1 MAKRKKSALPAILAI
16 ALVLIILATAV
27 FYFYTKITDDI
38 NGKNQSNDTY
48 TLVIQKSDFEYEVGQ
63 KLANNKMVCSDIVWT
78 NWMSNHYPDFEYIN
92 GEYNMTASMSY
103 EEIAEKLQNPD
114 ISHKAVKVC
123 IPEGTNAMQIADI
136 LEKNGICKA
145 SDFLEV
151 CKSTEGFDYDF
162 LKTVPDSDLIAY
174 KLEGFLFPA
183 TYDFAMNSEPR
194 DIAEQMLDAFDYR
207 ITDDMEKFCTEN
219 DMTMYDLIT
228 LASVVQEEA
237 LGQNSA
243 KNIASVFMNRL
254 KKGSKLQSDVTYF
267 YARDLRDDYG
277 FSQKVYDA
285 YYTYRCSGLPAGPI
299 SNSGSD
305 IVDAVVN
312 YPQTDY
318 LYFFSDLQKEFH
330 FAKDYNEFVE
340 LQKKYPWKQHYIF
353 WLSAQSG
360 QPFFVEYSPYKEL
373 KFCDKINMYKFV

>member
-1 MAKRKKSALPAILAI
+1 
-16 ALVLIILATAV
+16 
-27 FYFYTKITDDI
+27 
-38 NGKNQSNDTY
+38 
-48 TLVIQKSDFEYEVGQ
+48 
-63 KLANNKMVCSDIVWT
+63 
-78 NWMSNHYPDFEYIN
+78 MSNHYPDFEYTN

-123 IPEGTNAMQIADI
+123 IPEGTNAMQIAEI
-136 LEKNGICKA
+136 LEENGICKA
-145 SDFLEV
+145 ADFLEV
-151 CKSTEGFDYDF
+151 CKSTDGFDYDF

-207 ITDDMEKFCTEN
+207 ITDDMEKFCQDN

-237 LGQNSA
+237 LGQSSA

-285 YYTYRCSGLPAGPI
+285 YYTYRCPGLPAGPI

-305 IVDAVVN
+305 IIDAVVN
-312 YPQTDY
+312 CPKTDY
-318 LYFFSDLQKEFH
+318 LYFFSDLQQEFH
-330 FAKDYNEFVE
+330 FAKDYDEFVA
-340 LQKKYPWKQHYIF
+340 LQKKYPWK
-353 WLSAQSG
+353 
-360 QPFFVEYSPYKEL
+360 
-373 KFCDKINMYKFV
+373 

>member
-1 MAKRKKSALPAILAI
+1 MPKRKKSKLPLILF
-16 ALVLIILATAV
+16 IILIVIIVGVAAM
-27 FYFYTKITDDI
+27 YFYTQINNDI
-38 NGKNQSNDTY
+38 LGKKQSNDTY
-48 TLVIQKSDFEYEVGQ
+48 TLVIEKKDFEYEVGQ
-63 KLANNKMVCSDIVWT
+63 KLVNNKIVCSDVVWT
-78 NWMSNHYPDFEYIN
+78 NWMSNHYPDFEYTN

-123 IPEGTNAMQIADI
+123 IPEGTNAMQIAEI
-136 LEKNGICKA
+136 LEENGICKA
-145 SDFLEV
+145 ADFLEV
-151 CKSTEGFDYDF
+151 CKSTDGFDYDF

-207 ITDDMEKFCTEN
+207 ITDDMEKFCKEN

-237 LGQNSA
+237 LGQSSA

-285 YYTYRCSGLPAGPI
+285 YYTYRCPGLPAGPI

-305 IVDAVVN
+305 IIDAVVN
-312 YPQTDY
+312 YPKTDY
-318 LYFFSDLQKEFH
+318 LYFFSDLQQEFH
-330 FAKDYNEFVE
+330 FAKDYDEFVA
-340 LQKKYPWKQHYIF
+340 LQKKYPWK
-353 WLSAQSG
+353 
-360 QPFFVEYSPYKEL
+360 
-373 KFCDKINMYKFV
+373 

>member
-1 MAKRKKSALPAILAI
+1 MPKRKKSKLPLILF
-16 ALVLIILATAV
+16 IILIVIIAGVVAM
-27 FYFYTKITDDI
+27 YFYTQINNDI
-38 NGKNQSNDTY
+38 LGKNQSDDAY
-48 TLVIQKSDFEYEVGQ
+48 TLVIEKKDFEYEVGQ
-63 KLANNKMVCSDIVWT
+63 KLANNKIVCSDVVWT

-123 IPEGTNAMQIADI
+123 IPEGTNAMQIAEI
-136 LEKNGICKA
+136 LEENGICKA
-145 SDFLEV
+145 ADFLEV
-151 CKSTEGFDYDF
+151 CKSTDGFDYDF

-194 DIAEQMLDAFDYR
+194 DIVEQMLEAFDYR
-207 ITDDMEKFCTEN
+207 ITDDMEKFCNDN
-219 DMTMYDLIT
+219 DMTMYELIT

-237 LGQNSA
+237 LGQSSA

-285 YYTYRCSGLPAGPI
+285 YYTRATIGIIPI
-299 SNSGSD
+299 VARDSRQD
-305 IVDAVVN
+305 LF
-312 YPQTDY
+312 QT
-318 LYFFSDLQKEFH
+318 
-330 FAKDYNEFVE
+330 AA
-340 LQKKYPWKQHYIF
+340 PI
-353 WLSAQSG
+353 
-360 QPFFVEYSPYKEL
+360 
-373 KFCDKINMYKFV
+373 

>member
-1 MAKRKKSALPAILAI
+1 MPKRKKSKLPLILF
-16 ALVLIILATAV
+16 IILIVIIAGVAAM
-27 FYFYTKITDDI
+27 YFYTQINNDI
-38 NGKNQSNDTY
+38 LGKNQSDDAY
-48 TLVIQKSDFEYEVGQ
+48 TLVIEKKDFEYEVGQ
-63 KLANNKMVCSDIVWT
+63 KLANNKIVCSDVVWT

-123 IPEGTNAMQIADI
+123 IPEGTNAMQIAEI
-136 LEKNGICKA
+136 LEENGICKA
-145 SDFLEV
+145 ADFLEV
-151 CKSTEGFDYDF
+151 CKSTDGFDYDF

-194 DIAEQMLDAFDYR
+194 DIVEQMLDAFDYR
-207 ITDDMEKFCTEN
+207 ITDDMEKFCNDN
-219 DMTMYDLIT
+219 DMTMYELIT

-237 LGQNSA
+237 LGQSSA

-285 YYTYRCSGLPAGPI
+285 YYTYRCPGLPAGPI

-305 IVDAVVN
+305 IIDAVVN
-312 YPQTDY
+312 YPKTDY
-318 LYFFSDLQKEFH
+318 LYFFSDLQQEFH
-330 FAKDYNEFVE
+330 FAKDYDEFVA
-340 LQKKYPWKQHYIF
+340 LQKKYPWK
-353 WLSAQSG
+353 
-360 QPFFVEYSPYKEL
+360 
-373 KFCDKINMYKFV
+373 